1 MEANASQMASGSSER
16 SSGNNG
22 LGSSHDPGSPL
33 VGQLIQRVKR
43 RRADLKTLNGVA
55 RESAKIYRA
64 LAQGTLQPAA
74 AEVRSRV
81 LRRHGELLATIKLE
95 QMQRDFD
102 EFRSRPTLQNGFG
115 DYGNDPAITQ
125 DPAP

>member
-1 MEANASQMASGSSER
+1 METNGAHLAHEAGEGPD
-16 SSGNNG
+16 GNNG
-22 LGSSHDPGSPL
+22 LGSSHDLQSPL

-64 LAQGTLQPAA
+64 LAQGTLPPAA

-81 LRRHGELLATIKLE
+81 LRRHGELLATIRLE
-95 QMQRDFD
+95 QLQRDFD
-102 EFRSRPTLQNGFG
+102 EYRARPTLPQDGFN
-115 DYGNDPAITQ
+115 DYSSSEAADGT
-125 DPAP
+125 